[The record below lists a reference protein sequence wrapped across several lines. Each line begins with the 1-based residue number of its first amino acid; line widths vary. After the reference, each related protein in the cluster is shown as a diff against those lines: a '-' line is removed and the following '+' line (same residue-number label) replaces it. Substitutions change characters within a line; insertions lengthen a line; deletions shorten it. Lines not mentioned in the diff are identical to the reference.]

1 MDLIH
6 KLRVLVFWL
15 SAALPGIF
23 QQNAIQNIYLGFVR
37 KRNRVFKNRI
47 SDFMSEKNGV
57 HSDVGKKKYI
67 LSPLESDRMQGTSL
81 GFTPCRPWMAL
92 GG

>member
-6 KLRVLVFWL
+6 KLHVLVFWL

-57 HSDVGKKKYI
+57 HSDVGKKNI
-67 LSPLESDRMQGTSL
+67 FSVRWNRTE
-81 GFTPCRPWMAL
+81 CRAL
-92 GG
+92 L

>member
-57 HSDVGKKKYI
+57 HSDVGKKIYSQSVGI
-67 LSPLESDRMQGTSL
+67 GQNAGHFSR
-81 GFTPCRPWMAL
+81 FYAL
-92 GG
+92 